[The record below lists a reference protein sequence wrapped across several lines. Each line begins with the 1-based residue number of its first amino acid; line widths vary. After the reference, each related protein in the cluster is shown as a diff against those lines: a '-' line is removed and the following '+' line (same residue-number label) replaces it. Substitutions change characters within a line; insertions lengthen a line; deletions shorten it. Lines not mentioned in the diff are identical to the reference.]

1 MPDITPLI
9 PRQTV
14 PPLVV
19 PLVGGDRFDIWKEK
33 PEHFSFIVFYRG
45 LHCPICRTQ
54 LGELETK
61 LPDFAKR
68 GVSVVALSSD
78 AAERAERAKN
88 EWKLANLRLGYGLD
102 LAVARAWGL
111 YISTGRGRT
120 SAGVEEPALF
130 SEPGLFLVR
139 PERTLY
145 FASVQTMPFARPHFG
160 DILAALDFVIAK
172 DYPAR
177 GEVVNLPAAAA

>member
-19 PLVGGDRFDIWKEK
+19 PLVGGDRFDISKEK

-78 AAERAERAKN
+78 AAERAERAKL

-145 FASVQTMPFARPHFG
+145 FANVQTMPFARPHFG

>member
-19 PLVGGDRFDIWKEK
+19 PLVGGDRFEIQKEK
-33 PEHFSFIVFYRG
+33 PKHFSFIVFYRG

-68 GVSVVALSSD
+68 GISVVALSSD
-78 AAERAERAKN
+78 AAERAERTKN

>member
-19 PLVGGDRFDIWKEK
+19 PLVGGDRFDIQKEK

-78 AAERAERAKN
+78 AAERAERAKMN
-88 EWKLANLRLGYGLD
+88 GSSQTCG
-102 LAVARAWGL
+102 
-111 YISTGRGRT
+111 
-120 SAGVEEPALF
+120 SAMGW
-130 SEPGLFLVR
+130 
-139 PERTLY
+139 
-145 FASVQTMPFARPHFG
+145 
-160 DILAALDFVIAK
+160 ILQ
-172 DYPAR
+172 
-177 GEVVNLPAAAA
+177 

>member
-1 MPDITPLI
+1 MSDITHLI
-9 PRQTV
+9 PRQAV
-14 PPLVV
+14 PPLTV
-19 PLVGGDRFDIWKEK
+19 PVVGGDRFDVRKER

-61 LPDFAKR
+61 LSDFAKR

-78 AAERAERAKN
+78 AAERAERAKL
-88 EWKLANLRLGYGLD
+88 EWKPPNLRLGYGLD

-111 YISTGRGRT
+111 YISTGRGMT

-130 SEPGLFLVR
+130 SEPGLFLCSAGPHALFCQCADNALR
-139 PERTLY
+139 KTTLHRDPCCTRLRY
-145 FASVQTMPFARPHFG
+145 C
-160 DILAALDFVIAK
+160 
-172 DYPAR
+172 
-177 GEVVNLPAAAA
+177 